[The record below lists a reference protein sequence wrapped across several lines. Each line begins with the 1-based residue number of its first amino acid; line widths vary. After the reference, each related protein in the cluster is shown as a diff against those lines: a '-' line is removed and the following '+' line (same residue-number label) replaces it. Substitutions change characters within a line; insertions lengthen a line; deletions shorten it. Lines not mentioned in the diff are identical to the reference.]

1 MSLLTGR
8 ENIRVCLMNITV
20 GWGYIIR
27 PPAQLTLSRG
37 GQCHAWVIWLRIDP
51 VNWQVIKFHSWESV
65 TKSGWHAIFIFFI
78 VARAK
83 WRVGSSTAVGSVIK
97 GAFNFNLIKNLNIQ
111 ITKRKSFQNYAYT
124 DAWSRQTDRQTNFT
138 CTTALAPLTSS
149 TCPLRWLPS
158 ANVRLTISAN
168 LGNYNDMSVCTSK
181 SQYKLQWCFS
191 MHR

>member
-1 MSLLTGR
+1 MSLLTRR
-8 ENIRVCLMNITV
+8 ENIRVCLMNLTV

-27 PPAQLTLSRG
+27 PPAQLTLSRE
-37 GQCHAWVIWLRIDP
+37 GQCHAWVMWLRHP
-51 VNWQVIKFHSWESV
+51 VNKISLLGISHQVRMTGKHF
-65 TKSGWHAIFIFFI
+65 FFI

-83 WRVGSSTAVGSVIK
+83 CRVGSSTAVGSAIK
-97 GAFNFNLIKNLNIQ
+97 GAFTFNLIKNLNIQ

-124 DAWSRQTDRQTNFT
+124 DAWSRHRQTNFT

-181 SQYKLQWCFS
+181 SQYKLQWHFS